1 MSPLDT
7 FFMGVLLGTIFGV
20 GFLASFGKDCA
31 APIMPCPSGY
41 VNIQERG
48 EVKCVQESGVQG
60 WSHDH
65 QERN

>member
-31 APIMPCPSGY
+31 APIVPCPAGY
-41 VNIQERG
+41 LNVQERG
-48 EVKCVQESGVQG
+48 EARCVQLEDVKA
-60 WSHDH
+60 WSKGDKP
-65 QERN
+65 